1 MNPIHFSSE
10 LYVPFSMVNY
20 SAPPSQTNIS
30 ELSHASPLTPL
41 AEGPSLA
48 VAFFPH
54 RYADMWL

>member
-48 VAFFPH
+48 YSGSTFPH
-54 RYADMWL
+54 RYADM